1 MNAFS
6 LSMKTLRPSQSTR
19 LLAGALLTLLIA
31 GCASRTGPV
40 QPRPSSAVPAPATA
54 LERKPLD
61 AALLERPAEPF
72 RLGPGDELEVE
83 VLGDIATRSRLVVG
97 PDGKVYFYVLPGI
110 DVWGL
115 SLAEAQERITNE
127 LKNYVRQEQPVS
139 LTLLSVQ
146 SQRVWVLGRTT
157 KPGVYPI
164 TGPTRLLEAI
174 SMAGGPVSASSFT
187 SLTSASGMGSRGATD
202 EAADLSRAFLI
213 RQGKVLP
220 VDFSRLLREGDL
232 SQNIYLQA
240 DDFIYMPS
248 ATAQEVHVLGAVGQA
263 RTVNYTSQLT
273 LAQAV
278 ATAGGSAPNAHTT
291 HVAIVRGSVTEP
303 KISVVDYQGIIHG
316 RTPDVL
322 LEPNDIVYVPYTPY
336 RTLTRYANLVLDT
349 FARTVGAT
357 EGARAFSD
365 QDVAISVSVGG
376 SGTSTGGTTT
386 GGGSSSTP

>member
-1 MNAFS
+1 MNAS
-6 LSMKTLRPSQSTR
+6 SSSMNPLRSSRPAR
-19 LLAGALLTLLIA
+19 LFAGACLVLFVA

-40 QPRPSSAVPAPATA
+40 QPTPSAAVAAPVAAVERPRLDPALLQRPS
-54 LERKPLD
+54 
-61 AALLERPAEPF
+61 EPF
-72 RLGPGDELEVE
+72 RLGPGDELEIEIV
-83 VLGDIATRSRLVVG
+83 GDIATRSRVTVG
-97 PDGKVYFYVLPGI
+97 PDGKIYFYMLPGL

-115 SLAEAQERITNE
+115 SLPEAQRLIMRE
-127 LKNYVRQEQPVS
+127 LRNYVREEQPVS
-139 LTLLSVQ
+139 LTLLNAQ

-164 TGPTRLLEAI
+164 VGPTRLLEAI

-213 RQGKVLP
+213 RDGKVLP
-220 VDFSRLLREGDL
+220 VDFNRLLRDGDL
-232 SQNIYLQA
+232 SHNIYLQP

-278 ATAGGSAPNAHTT
+278 ANAGGAAPNAHTT
-291 HVAIVRGSVTEP
+291 HVAIVRGSVTQP
-303 KISVVDYQGIIHG
+303 QISVVDYQGVIHG
-316 RTPDVL
+316 RIADVL

-349 FARTVGAT
+349 FARTIGAT

-376 SGTSTGGTTT
+376 TTGTGGTTT
-386 GGGSSSTP
+386 GGISGTAP